1 MIVISQPTYFPWI
14 GYFSLIDACET
25 FVFLDDIQFN
35 SRSWQQ
41 RNRIIINNKLHYLT
55 VPVVKKG
62 LNKQL
67 INKTK
72 IVSQDI
78 FDEHLIKIK
87 HAYKKSQFFKEYFP
101 VIENMINKCKGYKN
115 LSEINIFSI
124 KEIAQLLNL
133 KCNFKISSDL
143 GCSGKKTTKLINIC
157 IKEKKYDYIFN
168 EGAKNYIIEDL
179 EIFNKQNIKLFFIDI
194 KNIPYKQ
201 MKKKFVERLSIL
213 DLLFNLG
220 PKTQEFIKESYKL
233 TPFKL

>member
-41 RNRIIINNKLHYLT
+41 RNRIMINENLHYLT
-55 VPVVKKG
+55 IPVVKKG
-62 LNKQL
+62 LNKQS

-72 IVSQDI
+72 IISQNI

-87 HAYKKSQFFKEYFP
+87 HAYKKSEFFREYFP
-101 VIENMINKCKGYKN
+101 VIENMINKCKSYKN

-124 KEIAQLLNL
+124 KEISKLLNL
-133 KCNFKISSDL
+133 KCNFKISSEL
-143 GCSGKKTTKLINIC
+143 GCSGKKSTKLINIC

-168 EGAKNYIIEDL
+168 EGAKNYIMNDF
-179 EIFNKQNIKLFFIDI
+179 EIFEKGNVKLFLIEI

-201 MKKKFVERLSIL
+201 LKESFVEKLSIL

-220 PKTQEFIKESYKL
+220 PKTQDFIKESYKL
-233 TPFKL
+233 IPFKL